1 MSDTDVFGQIG
12 AAAATARGND
22 EYWSKKRDDTKA
34 EEARAA
40 VYDSANNE
48 IPGSTAIAAPGAP
61 AVGGVHGALNSVAHH
76 IEAFAKKL
84 WDGGLN
90 DAHVPN
96 GQQAVAAP
104 PSTPV
109 PSSPDAS
116 APPAGIPSAGAGASP
131 APPPVAGAPSPG
143 ATTPG
148 ASSPAIPT
156 GLATAP
162 PRVQKAAVA
171 AVTDPASNQGKP
183 QAPPPHSM
191 SHYDYDHMDK
201 LAYTAA
207 AAAERSGQDGAK
219 VLESLHTVRTSF
231 IQSGILKNITAA
243 NAALMIG
250 DQKSLEQAMKNVNY
264 YLPNGQD
271 LEMHKGPDGVLQ
283 YRDPFAPPGAD
294 GQQPWVDVTTQH
306 IQLMSQNAM
315 DPTKVQGIIN
325 DARLQGSQAEY
336 RARHGQA
343 ELNTS
348 EASLGNSRASESR
361 AGSARAL
368 VPSQE
373 HLNMARAT
381 ALRTTADAAAVRAAG
396 ASKGMVTPAAASAAA
411 DKASKAAEAAQQGI
425 METNT
430 NENSRAY
437 GMPMRNN
444 AKIPWWYAGQ
454 DGKTKLGPADLAGSQ
469 SFASQLGAANVGMGA
484 SAIAEIAGK
493 IYHNQHI
500 KRTTHKG
507 DDGKQQNDVLM
518 FPDSNQIGY
527 WVADKNTPNGG
538 RLVRINAYP
547 QLIDDMRNGVDQS
560 APFQNIFE
568 PAAGADVGFD
578 PADNP
583 ADKVP
588 AIEPPQ
594 VMGD

>member
-40 VYDSANNE
+40 VYDSTNNE

-96 GQQAVAAP
+96 SQQAVAAP

-162 PRVQKAAVA
+162 PQVQKAAVA

-207 AAAERSGQDGAK
+207 AAAERAGQDGAK

-325 DARLQGSQAEY
+325 DARLQGAKIAHEQSQDKALLLT
-336 RARHGQA
+336 AQGHADTGK
-343 ELNTS
+343 
-348 EASLGNSRASESR
+348 SRLQDSGTR
-361 AGSARAL
+361 AG
-368 VPSQE
+368 
-373 HLNMARAT
+373 
-381 ALRTTADAAAVRAAG
+381 
-396 ASKGMVTPAAASAAA
+396 
-411 DKASKAAEAAQQGI
+411 
-425 METNT
+425 
-430 NENSRAY
+430 
-437 GMPMRNN
+437 
-444 AKIPWWYAGQ
+444 
-454 DGKTKLGPADLAGSQ
+454 LAGSQ
-469 SFASQLGAANVGMGA
+469 KYRNIGMTDAALRAANAAALRASTAGLTKGTVPFAVAAKASAEGTKAFTDIAQGLQEIEPTKNPDGSINYSPAAGRSFRNPDKIPLWARDLKPTDLAGAAALSGNILAANVGRMSPLDAA
-484 SAIAEIAGK
+484 SLAGRAYK
-493 IYHNQHI
+493 LSHGTM
-500 KRTTHKG
+500 TTHKG
-507 DDGKQQNDVLM
+507 PDGSPQND
-518 FPDSNQIGY
+518 FKISQDGTKGQIWEPGQAPGTGN
-527 WVADKNTPNGG
+527 WRVFNMQPEVG
-538 RLVRINAYP
+538 NAFAT
-547 QLIDDMRNGVDQS
+547 GADQS
-560 APFQNIFE
+560 IQLPEGAE
-568 PAAGADVGFD
+568 DAGGDNYDAEDA
-578 PADNP
+578 ADN
-583 ADKVP
+583 AP
-588 AIEPPQ
+588 AIEPPAQ
-594 VMGD
+594 